1 MFLLFVCYIYI
12 GNPTPTTFWRKEGTQ
27 ELLFPSVSYGRK
39 HVSPEGTLRI
49 QGVKKE
55 DSGIYVCSTLSPAGS
70 RDAEARLEVTS
81 QDQTPPPI
89 ILMGPSNQTLPL
101 KSMASLPCEVL
112 GTPAAPSIKW
122 LKDGTE
128 VTSQPDRIIISA
140 NGTLQINGKFL
151 DLSLAN
157 ILS

>member
-1 MFLLFVCYIYI
+1 MYT
-12 GNPTPTTFWRKEGTQ
+12 GNPNPTTFWRKEGTQ
-27 ELLFPSVSYGRK
+27 ELLFPSMSYGRF

-55 DSGIYVCSTLSPAGS
+55 DSGIYVCSALSQAGS

-112 GTPAAPSIKW
+112 ATPPTIPTIKW

-128 VTSQPDRIIISA
+128 LTSSPDRIIISA

-151 DLSLAN
+151 DLSP
-157 ILS
+157 SP